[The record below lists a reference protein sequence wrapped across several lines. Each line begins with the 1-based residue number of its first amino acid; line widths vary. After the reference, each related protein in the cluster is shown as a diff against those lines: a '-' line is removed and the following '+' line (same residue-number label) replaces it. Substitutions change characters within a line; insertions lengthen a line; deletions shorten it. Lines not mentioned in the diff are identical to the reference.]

1 MNDQIVQ
8 KADISFACPDCEFG
22 EMHELEWGTL
32 PYHFVCDS
40 CHSSIV
46 YSKKTYSYM
55 HKKAFKIRPITQIA
69 DQAALDNVSDH
80 SYPTG

>member
-1 MNDQIVQ
+1 MNERIMQ

-22 EMHELEWGTL
+22 EMHESNFGHI

-46 YSKKTYSYM
+46 YSRKTYTYM
-55 HKKAFKIRPITQIA
+55 HRKTIKLPSIKQNA
-69 DQAALDNVSDH
+69 DQAATGANSEH